1 MADGRIDLW
10 IPTSSTLQQ
19 LEGVRRPDDIAPR
32 FTAQV
37 DPGRPRYERED
48 GTLARIEANGAG
60 GVTGRLAVG
69 WLVGRERLVLV
80 DHGDPAEEAA
90 DLVIEAVVDR
100 GAHLEAIA
108 LTSPHPDQ
116 SGGAEALALRLG
128 IPVFALAGA
137 GRRLPH
143 VTRELEDGTVLP
155 CGDVPLTARSGV
167 HPTPGRGTYEL
178 AGGRI
183 LPPT

>member
-1 MADGRIDLW
+1 M
-10 IPTSSTLQQ
+10 
-19 LEGVRRPDDIAPR
+19 
-32 FTAQV
+32 
-37 DPGRPRYERED
+37 
-48 GTLARIEANGAG
+48 
-60 GVTGRLAVG
+60 
-69 WLVGRERLVLV
+69 
-80 DHGDPAEEAA
+80 
-90 DLVIEAVVDR
+90 DR
-100 GAHLEAIA
+100 GAHLEAVA